1 MEAPA
6 KIDGVVGQN
15 LDLEGLLQDVSG
27 AIADQ
32 TQVIANMQAET
43 PTSAAKPMTQFMA
56 PTSIESNFWSSGKK
70 SGPNNNPHQNQI
82 SSFAGTRR
90 HNTASD
96 GAGMELILELL
107 QVMEDASSSFFSRRK
122 AGKISPTTRPGL
134 HTAQPISK
142 MMAPKKSSTSKPSL
156 LSGTSLSSGGKKS
169 LGANATAQEMAEA
182 RLEGLLDLQ
191 FQLMNAMDKKY
202 APLSTEQKQRIED
215 GVGVIRSDL
224 YKELGQGGHASER
237 MFKHVADDAHKPNQP
252 QAGM

>member
-56 PTSIESNFWSSGKK
+56 PTSVESNFWSSGKK
-70 SGPNNNPHQNQI
+70 SGRDNNPHQNQI
-82 SSFAGTRR
+82 SSFSGPRR

-122 AGKISPTTRPGL
+122 ANKISPTTRPGL

-142 MMAPKKSSTSKPSL
+142 MMAPKGTTSKPSL
-156 LSGTSLSSGGKKS
+156 LSGTSLSSGGKKP

-191 FQLMNAMDKKY
+191 FQLMNALDKKY

-215 GVGVIRSDL
+215 GLSVIRSDL
-224 YKELGQGGHASER
+224 YQELGQGGHASER
-237 MFKHVADDAHKPNQP
+237 MFKHVSDDAHKRNKP